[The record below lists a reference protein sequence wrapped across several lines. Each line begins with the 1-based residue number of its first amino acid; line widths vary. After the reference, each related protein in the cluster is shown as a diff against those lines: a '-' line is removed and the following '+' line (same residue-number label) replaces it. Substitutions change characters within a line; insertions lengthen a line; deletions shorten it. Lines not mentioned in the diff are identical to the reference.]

1 MGALTLTPL
10 TELAME
16 PSRAEALAAD
26 RVAGGSLL
34 TLTDSLATRSIEARG
49 AG

>member
-1 MGALTLTPL
+1 MGAALTSL

-16 PSRAEALAAD
+16 AGRAEALATD

-34 TLTDSLATRSIEARG
+34 TLTDSLATRSIEASG

>member
-1 MGALTLTPL
+1 MLTLL
-10 TELAME
+10 AELAVE
-16 PSRAEALAAD
+16 ASRAEALAAD

-34 TLTDSLATRSIEARG
+34 TLTDSLATRSVEARR